1 MPRIFRFG
9 HAGSRFQT
17 IRTTATWQFAARWTQ
32 RLSVWLGGIAVAL
45 VAIFFAQITKRAFA
59 YCHQAISWHPAIA
72 LIIAPAGLALVA
84 LITLRFAPS
93 AQSSGIPQT
102 IAVLSLFAEQRK
114 NVLSIPIA
122 FAKIALTAIG
132 LASGASVGREG
143 PTIQVG
149 ASLMLQISRIFHMNT
164 ALSERSM
171 TLAGI
176 TSIALVGNSPYFG
189 HSLVMLNIGRGWF
202 AVGVIGLLGGLLGG
216 LFSRLLVTA
225 SQRGLPGAVGRL
237 ARRRPVAF
245 ATCCGLALAC
255 LGLASGNTTYGTGYN
270 EARALL
276 GGETLSHAFFPLK
289 ILAPAVSYLSGIPGG
304 LFSPSLSA
312 GAGLGATI
320 ANFLPD
326 TPANACILLGMAA
339 YFTGVVQSPITAAVI
354 VMKMTSNQ
362 RLGSGPI
369 KVRSRRGGVPR

>member
-45 VAIFFAQITKRAFA
+45 VAIFFAQITERAFA

-72 LIIAPAGLALVA
+72 LIIAA
-84 LITLRFAPS
+84 
-93 AQSSGIPQT
+93 
-102 IAVLSLFAEQRK
+102 LSLSAEQRK

-132 LASGASVGREG
+132 LASGASGGREG

-171 TLAGI
+171 TLAGGAAGIAAGI

-189 HSLVMLNIGRGWF
+189 HSLVMLDIGRGWF

-255 LGLASGNTTYGTGYN
+255 IGLASGNTTYGTGYN

-304 LFSPSLSA
+304 LFSPSLSS
-312 GAGLGATI
+312 GAGLGATV

-339 YFTGVVQSPITAAVI
+339 YFTGIVQSPITVAVI
-354 VMKMTSNQ
+354 VMEMTRNQ
-362 RLGSGPI
+362 GPGPGLI